1 MNILKKIKKTLLW
14 FVQPKRYKHLYS
26 TIRAQKPRHIM
37 EIGTWNGER
46 AVRMLNLA
54 GQFHGA
60 SEIHYY
66 GFDLFEEM
74 TPEMFD
80 EEISKFPPSRKEVQV
95 KLEATGANINLYQG
109 NTTVT
114 MPALMDSLP
123 KMDFVFLDGGHS
135 VATIA
140 NDWACVEKVMH
151 DETIVIFDDYWVE
164 KDDEGA
170 KSVVDQID
178 RTRYDV
184 AILDPQDNVKSNWG
198 PLKINFARVTRKV
211 SQATD

>member
-26 TIRAQKPRHIM
+26 TIREHHPRHIM

-60 SEIHYY
+60 SETHYY

-74 TPEMFD
+74 TPEMYN
-80 EEISKFPPSRKEVQV
+80 EEISKLPPTRREVQD

-114 MPALMDSLP
+114 LPELVPDLP

-140 NDWACVEKVMH
+140 SDWAAVEQVMH
-151 DETIVIFDDYWVE
+151 DQTVVIFDDYWVE
-164 KDDEGA
+164 KTDEGA
-170 KSVVDQID
+170 KTVVDQID
-178 RTRYDV
+178 RDKYEVT
-184 AILDPQDNVKSNWG
+184 ILKPQDRVQSDWG
-198 PLKINFARVTRKV
+198 PLKINFARVTRKAAA
-211 SQATD
+211 Q